1 MNSGNIFSNDN
12 ILPFQICERCKASKA
27 NFKCLQCSP
36 FHYFCSNCDT
46 FLHSIQTKMIH
57 NRISLD
63 KNNMND
69 KKQNINN
76 DYNYNS
82 NNYNFSSTNDNTFKK
97 GFLNK
102 NYTEEYVNQL
112 NNIHLKE
119 KNELLFKIQSLED
132 SIIRL
137 KNSFGEHINQVNKTI
152 EENSKKANK
161 KFEKLTDDNL
171 YKKNLEEKDLEI
183 KQLKDEIEKYK
194 QLNNEMIYNLK
205 EKDKE
210 KNYNEEKMRNEIN
223 LLNNQIQLL
232 KNVSLKKD
240 TINMNNFQD
249 LNKLRNEYEMR
260 ISKMKID
267 NDNKINEVKNEN
279 CKQIECANYELAKL
293 RNENISLTR
302 QYNDLERE
310 SLLNDK
316 KNKEEIQSLKNEL
329 EYIKEEN
336 SKNIAKL
343 QNSEKNFINLQSQN
357 IGTMNSLNRQKEEL
371 KNYQNEILVLKNNI
385 DSLRES
391 NDLLNKKNKELQN
404 DYIQLCSHTENMNFE
419 YNKKLKNLSYIQDE
433 KNQLEFENNTLRNN
447 MNKFMR
453 PYSFY

>member
-1 MNSGNIFSNDN
+1 MN
-12 ILPFQICERCKASKA
+12 
-27 NFKCLQCSP
+27 
-36 FHYFCSNCDT
+36 
-46 FLHSIQTKMIH
+46 H
-57 NRISLD
+57 NRIRLD
-63 KNNMND
+63 KNNMNE
-69 KKQNINN
+69 KNQNINN
-76 DYNYNS
+76 DNNYKS
-82 NNYNFSSTNDNTFKK
+82 NNNYFSSTNDITFKK
-97 GFLNK
+97 NFSSK

-112 NNIHLKE
+112 NNIHLRE

-132 SIIRL
+132 SITRL
-137 KNSFGEHINQVNKTI
+137 KNSFGEHINEVNKTF
-152 EENSKKANK
+152 EENSKKANRK
-161 KFEKLTDDNL
+161 IEELTDDNL
-171 YKKNLEEKDLEI
+171 YKKKLEEKNLEI
-183 KQLKDEIEKYK
+183 RQLKDEIEKYK

-205 EKDKE
+205 EKDNE
-210 KNYNEEKMRNEIN
+210 KIFIEEKMKNEIN

-232 KNVSLKKD
+232 KNDSLKKD
-240 TINMNNFQD
+240 TLNMNNFHD
-249 LNKLRNEYEMR
+249 LNKIRNEYEMR

-293 RNENISLTR
+293 RNENMSLTR
-302 QYNDLERE
+302 QYNDLQRE

-316 KNKEEIQSLKNEL
+316 KNKEEIQSLENEL

-336 SKNIAKL
+336 NKNIAKL

>member
-1 MNSGNIFSNDN
+1 MNSENIFSNNN

-27 NFKCLQCSP
+27 SFKCLQCAP

-46 FLHSIQTKMIH
+46 FLHSIQTKMNH
-57 NRISLD
+57 NRIRLD
-63 KNNMND
+63 KNNMNE
-69 KKQNINN
+69 KNQNINN
-76 DYNYNS
+76 DNNYKS
-82 NNYNFSSTNDNTFKK
+82 NNNYFSSTNDITFKK
-97 GFLNK
+97 NFSSK

-112 NNIHLKE
+112 NNIHLRE

-132 SIIRL
+132 SITRL
-137 KNSFGEHINQVNKTI
+137 KNSFGEHINEVNKTF
-152 EENSKKANK
+152 EENSKKANRK
-161 KFEKLTDDNL
+161 IEELTDDNL
-171 YKKNLEEKDLEI
+171 YKKKLEEKNLEI
-183 KQLKDEIEKYK
+183 RQLKDEIEKYK

-205 EKDKE
+205 EKDNE
-210 KNYNEEKMRNEIN
+210 KIFIEEKMKNEIN

-232 KNVSLKKD
+232 KNDSLKKD
-240 TINMNNFQD
+240 TLNMNNFHD
-249 LNKLRNEYEMR
+249 LNKIRNEYEMR

-293 RNENISLTR
+293 RNENMSLTR
-302 QYNDLERE
+302 QYNDLQRE

-316 KNKEEIQSLKNEL
+316 KNKEEIQSLENEL

-336 SKNIAKL
+336 NKNIAKL

-371 KNYQNEILVLKNNI
+371 KNCQNEILVLKSNI

-391 NDLLNKKNKELQN
+391 NELLEKKNKELQN

-433 KNQLEFENNTLRNN
+433 KNQLEIENNTLRNN
-447 MNKFMR
+447 MNRFMR
-453 PYSFY
+453 PYSFC